1 MGDPLLMVGA
11 WAAALLSVAG
21 LGRVL
26 YHAFIKAV
34 KGAIREELGRVWK
47 DQDEIERRL
56 DALEATMHYLR
67 QQVDALTLMMQ
78 QHVGGTNQ

>member
-1 MGDPLLMVGA
+1 MDGLLMVGA
-11 WAAALLSVAG
+11 WAAAALSVIG

-26 YHAFIKAV
+26 YHAFLRAV
-34 KGAIREELGRVWK
+34 KAAIREELDRVWK

-56 DALEATMHYLR
+56 DALERTMHYLR

-78 QHVGGTNQ
+78 QHVGGDEQ